1 MTTRRLRT
9 KGKLKLKLKLI
20 KYSWRRQRWSILHLF
35 ICCWWRK
42 NQVNYGSEE
51 DYKLNVRSVRIQIE
65 DCIFPPKKAKEE
77 WMLWLWYDTLWKI
90 VETNP
95 HPRTTRRHAWPNSLQ
110 QSRFEMI
117 YQAKMKSN
125 KRGANISIHHQA
137 LSCVPYVTK

>member
-20 KYSWRRQRWSILHLF
+20 KYIVEDDEDDQSSTYSSAVDEGKIKLIMGVKKITSWM
-35 ICCWWRK
+35 
-42 NQVNYGSEE
+42 SEV
-51 DYKLNVRSVRIQIE
+51 YQFKLKIA
-65 DCIFPPKKAKEE
+65 FPPKKAKEE
-77 WMLWLWYDTLWKI
+77 WMFWLWYGTLWKI